1 MNESNGVEQPS
12 AIDASL
18 LMQRGRCV
26 IDVGMKSNSE
36 RQRQASRVLVTMT
49 KASAPLTSCSGLT
62 IDPQC
67 GASGEESN
75 GERTSDGTA
84 TPSMPEG

>member
-36 RQRQASRVLVTMT
+36 RQRQVSRSKVTMT
-49 KASAPLTSCSGLT
+49 KASVPLTSCSGLT

-67 GASGEESN
+67 GASGEASN
-75 GERTSDGTA
+75 GEQASSSDWQD
-84 TPSMPEG
+84 